1 MVEQILY
8 RSLAPDECL
17 CVRLDLY
24 GVAGWRCG
32 AVKARGTVRASRKG
46 SLLFLGAWKGEKLIG
61 MGRAISDGGSDAYIQ
76 DVFVS
81 APYRNRGIG
90 AGIVST
96 LVQKL
101 RERGIGW
108 IGLIGVPGTERFY
121 RELGFRPLEGHIPMR
136 WEGGVDGKP

>member
-8 RSLAPDECL
+8 RPLTPDVDLSLPLA
-17 CVRLDLY
+17 LY
-24 GVAGWRCG
+24 EEAGWITPADRE
-32 AVKARGTVRASRKG
+32 RETVSAILKG

-90 AGIVST
+90 AGIVSA
-96 LVQKL
+96 LVERL

>member
-8 RSLAPDECL
+8 RSLAPD
-17 CVRLDLY
+17 VDLSLPLALY
-24 GVAGWRCG
+24 EEAGWITTAEKERE
-32 AVKARGTVRASRKG
+32 TVSAILKG

-81 APYRNRGIG
+81 APYRNRGSG